1 MKSIAVSDLSLIL
14 SFALVLVSVAI
25 SWKEKLGLTKD
36 IFYSV
41 GRAIVQLVIVG
52 YVLKFIMQVNNALL
66 TLLMTLF
73 IIFNAAWNAN
83 KRDPNPNRQ
92 LWQSILALL
101 IGTYITLGVL
111 LLTQTLKLKPMQI
124 IPITGMIAGNE
135 MVAMGLC
142 YKALATGFHD
152 QRQQVLEKIALG
164 ADMKTASMT
173 ILRRSI
179 KTAMQP
185 TIDSAKTVGLVNLP
199 GMMSGLIFAG
209 VDPVYAIK
217 YQIMVTFMLLSATG
231 LGAVIAG
238 YLSYRNYFNKRSQL
252 REEE

>member
-1 MKSIAVSDLSLIL
+1 MKSMAVSDLSLIL

-41 GRAIVQLVIVG
+41 ARAIVQLVIVG
-52 YVLKFIMQVNNALL
+52 YVLKFIMQVNNAIL

-92 LWQSILALL
+92 LWQSIVALL

-111 LLTQTLKLKPMQI
+111 LLTQTVKLKPMQI

-164 ADMKTASMT
+164 ADVKTASMT

-185 TIDSAKTVGLVNLP
+185 TIDSAKTVGLVSLP
-199 GMMSGLIFAG
+199 GMMSGLIFA
-209 VDPVYAIK
+209 
-217 YQIMVTFMLLSATG
+217 
-231 LGAVIAG
+231 
-238 YLSYRNYFNKRSQL
+238 
-252 REEE
+252 

>member
-1 MKSIAVSDLSLIL
+1 MKSMAVSDLSLIL

-41 GRAIVQLVIVG
+41 GRAIVQLVVVG
-52 YVLKFIMQVNNALL
+52 YVLKFIMQVNNAIL

-83 KRDPNPNRQ
+83 KRDPNPNHQ
-92 LWQSILALL
+92 LWQSIVALL

-111 LLTQTLKLKPMQI
+111 LLTQTVKLKPMQI

-164 ADMKTASMT
+164 ADVKTASMT

-179 KTAMQP
+179 KTARQP
-185 TIDSAKTVGLVNLP
+185 TIDSAKTVGLVSLP

-238 YLSYRNYFNKRSQL
+238 YLSSRNYFNKRSQL

>member
-1 MKSIAVSDLSLIL
+1 MKSMAVSDLSLIL

-41 GRAIVQLVIVG
+41 ARAIVQLVIVG

-92 LWQSILALL
+92 LWQSIVALL

-111 LLTQTLKLKPMQI
+111 LLTQTVKLKPMQI

-164 ADMKTASMT
+164 ADVKTASMT

-185 TIDSAKTVGLVNLP
+185 TIDSAKTVGLVSLP

-238 YLSYRNYFNKRSQL
+238 YLSYRIYFNKRSQL
-252 REEE
+252 REEG

>member
-1 MKSIAVSDLSLIL
+1 MKAIAVSDLSLIL

-25 SWKEKLGLTKD
+25 SWKEKLGLTRD

-83 KRDPNPNRQ
+83 KRDPNPNCQ
-92 LWQSILALL
+92 LWQSIMALL

-111 LLTQTLKLKPMQI
+111 LLTQTVKLKPMQI

-142 YKALATGFHD
+142 YKVLATGFHD

-164 ADMKTASMT
+164 ADVKTASMT

-238 YLSYRNYFNKRSQL
+238 YLSYLNYFNKRSQL
-252 REEE
+252 REE

>member
-1 MKSIAVSDLSLIL
+1 MKALAVSDLSLIL
-14 SFALVLVSVAI
+14 SFALVLVSMAI
-25 SWKEKLGLTKD
+25 SWKEKLGLTRD

-92 LWQSILALL
+92 LWHSIMALL

-124 IPITGMIAGNE
+124 IPITGMIASNE

-164 ADMKTASMT
+164 ADVKTASMT

-179 KTAMQP
+179 KTA
-185 TIDSAKTVGLVNLP
+185 IAAD
-199 GMMSGLIFAG
+199 
-209 VDPVYAIK
+209 DR
-217 YQIMVTFMLLSATG
+217 LS
-231 LGAVIAG
+231 
-238 YLSYRNYFNKRSQL
+238 
-252 REEE
+252 